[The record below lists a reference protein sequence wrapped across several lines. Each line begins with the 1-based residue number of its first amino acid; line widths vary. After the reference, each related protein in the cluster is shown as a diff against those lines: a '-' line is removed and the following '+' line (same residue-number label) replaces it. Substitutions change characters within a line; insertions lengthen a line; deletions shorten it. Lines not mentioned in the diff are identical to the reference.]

1 MIRPKR
7 DKSVIVSP
15 IITRNQTAVCLSPRL
30 HNSLHPL
37 SGTMKKSINY
47 HCVRKRQDLSICSSS
62 VCLLRAHLRTVHSLA
77 ARHPAENGGQK
88 RGGHPHWFNTTS
100 WSYPRL
106 SKQLQEDSP
115 SSADLP
121 QPIVKRRIFWVRP
134 TTLTDIGVTR
144 GTK

>member
-47 HCVRKRQDLSICSSS
+47 HCVRKRQDLNICSELGLPAPSAFTH
-62 VCLLRAHLRTVHSLA
+62 CAQLGCQTPGRKQRTKERRPPSLVQ
-77 ARHPAENGGQK
+77 HNVLVLSPA
-88 RGGHPHWFNTTS
+88 
-100 WSYPRL
+100 L
-106 SKQLQEDSP
+106 
-115 SSADLP
+115 
-121 QPIVKRRIFWVRP
+121 
-134 TTLTDIGVTR
+134 
-144 GTK
+144 